1 MSEGLNYPFTDEQI
15 SNQAKGNASS
25 VGLAVMAYAIEH
37 SLSADEMWKFMGR
50 KFAPGWEGLR
60 GSPVSEVAKWF
71 ALNWVS
77 LGAELRSFSGDE
89 VRAQIVTAGWPSAES
104 LEQFGLTRED
114 TDAGGSAPAA
124 IAEYLALAYEWS
136 RDGDEITEIF
146 SRPGSA

>member
-15 SNQAKGNASS
+15 SNQAKGNASALI
-25 VGLAVMAYAIEH
+25 LAITAYAKEH

-104 LEQFGLTRED
+104 LEFFGLARED
-114 TDAGGSAPAA
+114 VSHGAAPAS
-124 IAEYLALAYEWS
+124 IAEYLGLSFEWS
-136 RDGDEITEIF
+136 RDGDEVTFIF
-146 SRPGSA
+146 SRPDSA